1 MKRKFTR
8 KQVTLMIIGILI
20 ILLLI
25 FTAAY
30 AFLGPVIGAGSKTDL
45 DVTIKGV
52 DLLELEAGDPIN
64 LTIGSH
70 NLHDAAANV
79 EGETFARAT
88 LIPNKTTLTA
98 TKYYNLGMNIA
109 NNTFVYSDGSTPEIL
124 LQLFDPEGNVITTAG
139 DLSYVTINGVSGFDI
154 TTATGKITLASSR
167 EINATTEEGTVEN
180 WVIKVIILNLPDV
193 DQTPNANASFEMD
206 TAVNEEGEITEPILI
221 HEKIEADAVL
231 SNDLATISVDESIRY
246 VGADVNNYVCFGS
259 DEEICPE
266 DNLYQMIGLY
276 DVPNPSMKLM
286 KVTSIDTG
294 LTEEI
299 DNINYLNTNFYN
311 TLPAN
316 YKSMIQP
323 TWLELGDASDLPNYD
338 ATVSV
343 YNIEGCNRS
352 ETTKNIG
359 WVNTSEY
366 IFSQINSETW
376 MNTEGI
382 DTDYSHIENII
393 KPAIYLNSAVA
404 FSGGNGTE
412 TNPYRLKQLSDDNI
426 AINIESNVL
435 KVNLPTTN
443 YNLTKIFDT
452 GLELPTEPEEPSD
465 NVPPFIFGVS
475 LFPNSAEMVCDD
487 LPLGGDIYPLETNCY
502 LNVYER
508 CNQLNVYH
516 ISAADMEGN
525 QIIFSMTPLSNDGL
539 KNVVID
545 STLGYLNV
553 TLSDEKYGTNYIK
566 DYKIVITD
574 EIDDVTINLQIQYH
588 H

>member
-52 DLLELEAGDPIN
+52 DLLKLEAGDPIN

-231 SNDLATISVDESIRY
+231 SNDLATISVDNSIRY

-266 DNLYQMIGLY
+266 DNLYQMIGLF
-276 DVPNPSMKLM
+276 DKGSLVTKIM
-286 KVTSIDTG
+286 KVTPVETNQSDTTAIID
-294 LTEEI
+294 
-299 DNINYLNTNFYN
+299 YLNTAFYDTIPIKYQN
-311 TLPAN
+311 MI
-316 YKSMIQP
+316 KSTNLAIGSSNEVYDLGRYYAEGS
-323 TWLELGDASDLPNYD
+323 TRYNLEGCKMSDLKNVGFINLSEYD
-338 ATVSV
+338 YSIS
-343 YNIEGCNRS
+343 NH
-352 ETTKNIG
+352 ETYMQNNIG
-359 WVNTSEY
+359 TY
-366 IFSQINSETW
+366 
-376 MNTEGI
+376 TESG
-382 DTDYSHIENII
+382 TLSSSLR
-393 KPAIYLNSAVA
+393 PTIYLNSAVA
-404 FSGGNGTE
+404 FSNGNGSE
-412 TNPYRLKQLSDDNI
+412 NNPYRLEQLEDDNI
-426 AINIESNVL
+426 AINTESNIL
-435 KVNLPTTN
+435 KVNLPTNN
-443 YNLTKIFDT
+443 YSLTKIVD
-452 GLELPTEPEEPSD
+452 LEPENPDEGGEPENPDIILDLVFNGFIIINNNNIYNTGIIYTRCGYTFPEFQILVENPTGAILHYNVVNSVDEYSLVTLDVNTGTFNLILNNDAISKLSYMQSVSD
-465 NVPPFIFGVS
+465 NYRFKISNGTSEIETPSFSFTIF
-475 LFPNSAEMVCDD
+475 
-487 LPLGGDIYPLETNCY
+487 
-502 LNVYER
+502 
-508 CNQLNVYH
+508 
-516 ISAADMEGN
+516 
-525 QIIFSMTPLSNDGL
+525 
-539 KNVVID
+539 KN
-545 STLGYLNV
+545 
-553 TLSDEKYGTNYIK
+553 
-566 DYKIVITD
+566 
-574 EIDDVTINLQIQYH
+574 
-588 H
+588 